1 MFLQR
6 PDGPV
11 LAPADFMLELLA
23 PITYLHRR
31 DVPASAPANFM
42 LAICAAAKV
51 FATSRRPRLSA
62 G

>member
-31 DVPASAPANFM
+31 DVILCLQSVLPLRF
-42 LAICAAAKV
+42 LQ
-51 FATSRRPRLSA
+51 RRDYPS
-62 G
+62 